1 MPANLETQFTLFD
14 RPSPLDGHPV
24 PRRKRWGQ
32 LPDLVRIVGEL
43 GNDELLDLIRVAL
56 GEARRRG
63 IGSVPAASDS
73 RQATASGMD
82 QMSPAAARIV
92 RKAAPT
98 ADIPPAKASMI
109 RAAVKAGFSPAKVAK
124 DFGVSS
130 AIVRKLTTP

>member
-1 MPANLETQFTLFD
+1 M
-14 RPSPLDGHPV
+14 
-24 PRRKRWGQ
+24 
-32 LPDLVRIVGEL
+32 VRIVGEL

-109 RAAVKAGFSPAKVAK
+109 RAAVRAGFSPAKVAK

>member
-63 IGSVPAASDS
+63 IGSVPAAGDG
-73 RQATASGMD
+73 RQAPAPGLD
-82 QMSPAAARIV
+82 QTSSAAARLV
-92 RKAAPT
+92 RKATPV

-109 RAAVKAGFSPAKVAK
+109 RAAVKIGRAHV
-124 DFGVSS
+124 
-130 AIVRKLTTP
+130 